1 MSECGTC
8 GNNLDST
15 ETPFG
20 VLECPACG
28 ASNFTPCEVGK
39 LRFDSFLASSPVFD
53 LYSGYDSASRF
64 YVEIT
69 ILRSDSPEYDWCRK
83 TFIEET
89 ENIMRLRHMNTC
101 PILGSGEIEGN
112 PYITEPAL
120 DGTSLDA
127 LTPDKHPL
135 IAIDKILTI
144 LQSAS
149 VGLAVAHGQKLA
161 HHDISPENI
170 HIDGRGTVRV
180 KGFFISRFAYL
191 FDQLMIS
198 SGGDQCTDISPFL
211 ISPEKAESGTEDY
224 RGDVFSMGV
233 LFYYFLTGNY
243 PFHGESENDTIYSRI
258 KSEDKRRDL
267 AAASHISGGDVP
279 DYLPPPPPNS
289 LVSSIPSDLS
299 DMILKT
305 LAYYPNVRLSISEV
319 IDRLNF
325 MRAKAESFNVRK
337 RNEDALNSET
347 TAIPKMSSLG
357 KGFAKN

>member
-1 MSECGTC
+1 MCHTC
-8 GNNLDST
+8 GAVDFI
-15 ETPFG
+15 PFEFG
-20 VLECPACG
+20 
-28 ASNFTPCEVGK
+28 N
-39 LRFDSFLASSPVFD
+39 LRFNRFIASSPVFN

-69 ILRSDSPEYDWCRK
+69 LLRSDSPHYDWCRD

-89 ENIMRLRHMNTC
+89 ENLMKLRHMNTC
-101 PILGSGEIEGN
+101 PILGSGDIAGN

-135 IAIDKILTI
+135 VSMDKILTI

-149 VGLAVAHGQKLA
+149 IGLAVAHTRQLA

-191 FDQLMIS
+191 FDQWMIS
-198 SGGDQCTDISPFL
+198 LGEERRIPTSPYL

-233 LFYYFLTGNY
+233 LYYYFLTGSY
-243 PFHGESENDTIYSRI
+243 PFHGKTENDTIYARI
-258 KSEDKRRDL
+258 KSEDKRRKL
-267 AAASHISGGDVP
+267 AASSHLLAGDVP
-279 DYLPPPPPNS
+279 DYLPPPPPHS
-289 LVSSIPSDLS
+289 IVASIPSDLS

-305 LAYYPNVRLSISEV
+305 LAYYPNVRSTMSEV
-319 IDRLNF
+319 INRLNF

-337 RNEDALNSET
+337 TNEDALNTET
-347 TAIPKMSSLG
+347 TAIPKMSFLG
-357 KGFAKN
+357 KKFLKK